1 MGSQEIV
8 STSHKLDNLRNM
20 LRYLLVGLVFGCQVF
35 GLPTTD
41 SSSTSSTSPS
51 ISDTTK
57 VTCDPHAECR
67 ECVAVTG
74 CVFVKYKET
83 SQECQLPSEVSADP
97 VQPEIFND
105 TKSCTGSGEDTTLPP
120 TTTPTP
126 TPSDPSTTTSET
138 TTTTDVTTTT
148 ATETTTTITTTTTTP
163 ETTTSTK
170 PTTTT
175 TTTTPAST
183 ASTTSTSTEVPGPE
197 PDTGKGHFDGWSFF
211 GGILLTLGLAAI
223 GLVGYKYYRLR
234 SGTGG
239 NYNRF

>member
-1 MGSQEIV
+1 M
-8 STSHKLDNLRNM
+8 
-20 LRYLLVGLVFGCQVF
+20 
-35 GLPTTD
+35 
-41 SSSTSSTSPS
+41 
-51 ISDTTK
+51 
-57 VTCDPHAECR
+57 
-67 ECVAVTG
+67 G
-74 CVFVKYKET
+74 CVFVKYKEL
-83 SQECQLPSEVSADP
+83 SEVCQLPSEVTDDS

-105 TKSCTGSGEDTTLPP
+105 TKSCTGSGEDTTVPP

-126 TPSDPSTTTSET
+126 TPSDPSTITSET
-138 TTTTDVTTTT
+138 TTTTDVATTTT
-148 ATETTTTITTTTTTP
+148 AET
-163 ETTTSTK
+163 
-170 PTTTT
+170 TTTT

-183 ASTTSTSTEVPGPE
+183 ASTTSSSTEVPGPE